1 MLKLKLVEN
10 FYIIDY
16 KNEDSM
22 KRKFFFVLSVL
33 TFFMLCACSDDSN
46 SNNATTDK
54 CTEDPNLPE
63 CVTPDNDTPEV
74 E

>member
-1 MLKLKLVEN
+1 
-10 FYIIDY
+10 
-16 KNEDSM
+16 M
-22 KRKFFFVLSVL
+22 KRKFFFVLSVF
-33 TFFMLCACSDDSN
+33 TFFMLCACSDSN